1 MRSGF
6 LKSTSF
12 ALFFSCMPIK
22 HTRRQSSPATRR
34 GVCDDRCAACPP
46 AENFFASVAAS
57 DVAQAQMR
65 KLLAPFCTAC
75 GAAHAYRWSRMRW
88 LAPSAMAVRRPLF
101 HRAHANSSR
110 VAHARIPTRRKR
122 PRTFDQQT
130 DRPHVAHRPT
140 ITRDGCD
147 SDDIDSVDR
156 CSARRRPAPAHAS
169 APARKR
175 RHAVLC
181 SVGEPPPARQK
192 NGRSDERPSGCSRRR
207 DQCASSSS
215 SSA

>member
-1 MRSGF
+1 
-6 LKSTSF
+6 
-12 ALFFSCMPIK
+12 MPFK
-22 HTRRQSSPATRR
+22 HIRRHSAPATRR

-46 AENFFASVAAS
+46 AENFFAGVAAS
-57 DVAQAQMR
+57 GVAQAQMR

-75 GAAHAYRWSRMRW
+75 GAAHAHRWSRRRW
-88 LAPSAMAVRRPLF
+88 FATSAMAVRRPLF

-130 DRPHVAHRPT
+130 DRPHVAHRPS

-147 SDDIDSVDR
+147 SDDSDR
-156 CSARRRPAPAHAS
+156 STTAPRADALHVRMHHRQLENDGMQVCARPPNHRPPG
-169 APARKR
+169 K
-175 RHAVLC
+175 
-181 SVGEPPPARQK
+181 K